1 PDQEVC
7 MAATGTS
14 APCLSLFEPLRVAE
28 PTSGSQVI
36 APGSRVGDSA
46 WAKFEP
52 VHHRALF
59 DAAFRQPLHA
69 ERDALEA
76 QLFVAASQDAPDW
89 TAIAQQADAWRTRW
103 AQQASASEF
112 RAPGRLGAWWR
123 KRALRELAEGNA
135 CFP

>member
-1 PDQEVC
+1 

-28 PTSGSQVI
+28 PTAGSQVI

-59 DAAFRQPLHA
+59 DTEFRQSLQV
-69 ERDALEA
+69 ERDSLEKEFFQRIETSDSNA
-76 QLFVAASQDAPDW
+76 W
-89 TAIAQQADAWRTRW
+89 EEIAQRAEQWRVSWLDKALQGNYRSSGLLGHW
-103 AQQASASEF
+103 WNRVARRESASSDD
-112 RAPGRLGAWWR
+112 
-123 KRALRELAEGNA
+123 
-135 CFP
+135 CFV